1 MRTKSNLQNISL
13 FVHENEIKPSK
24 HRTVLTPHLQWS
36 GAAVLAGKQKVA
48 AADRR
53 RALGDIG
60 NVVTDV
66 LDG

>member
-1 MRTKSNLQNISL
+1 
-13 FVHENEIKPSK
+13 VHENEIKPSK

-36 GAAVLAGKQKVA
+36 GAAILAGKQKVA